1 MLGAVGARTTESQTH
16 RQLASGLHCPVGFKN
31 STDGNINLAIDAIL
45 AAREQ
50 HVVYMTSLTK
60 CISTLLT
67 DGNPHGHLIL
77 RGGREPNYGLSDI
90 TKAVKLMHDE
100 GINHRLII
108 DCSHGNSGKVAE
120 RQISVAREVIDN
132 RKDAGIC
139 SWNYAGKLLQ
149 GGKQSDSLPR
159 VWSVCY

>member
-1 MLGAVGARTTESQTH
+1 MY
-16 RQLASGLHCPVGFKN
+16 
-31 STDGNINLAIDAIL
+31 I
-45 AAREQ
+45 
-50 HVVYMTSLTK
+50 Y
-60 CISTLLT
+60 LLT

-108 DCSHGNSGKVAE
+108 DCSMVIVVKWLNGKSLLLVKSL
-120 RQISVAREVIDN
+120 IIG
-132 RKDAGIC
+132 KDAGIC

-159 VWSVCY
+159 EYGQSVTDECLSWQQTEQLLSTLAAQLNFNYSVSFFKGK

>member
-1 MLGAVGARTTESQTH
+1 M
-16 RQLASGLHCPVGFKN
+16 
-31 STDGNINLAIDAIL
+31 AI
-45 AAREQ
+45 
-50 HVVYMTSLTK
+50 
-60 CISTLLT
+60 
-67 DGNPHGHLIL
+67 HGHLIL

-132 RKDAGIC
+132 RKKMPGYVAGIMLE
-139 SWNYAGKLLQ
+139 SFLQ

-159 VWSVCY
+159 EYGQSVTDECLSWQQTEQLLSTLAAQL